1 MTTVLH
7 GQDFYAWTQ
16 QQAQLL
22 KSGQFFKL
30 DVEHLVEELESMSAT
45 ERRELISRLEILL
58 MHLLKWQF
66 QPAFQ
71 GRSWLLTIKGQRLQL
86 NDHLDENPSL
96 KNPDFLQESI
106 KKAYC
111 RALVAAE
118 KETGLASKT
127 FPKSCPYSFEQIMD
141 MAFYP
146 DEQNS

>member
-71 GRSWLLTIKGQRLQL
+71 GRSWVLTIEEQRLKL
-86 NDHLDENPSL
+86 EDHLHDNPSL
-96 KNPDFLQESI
+96 KNPQFLQESI
-106 KKAYC
+106 ERAYR

-127 FPKSCPYSFEQIMD
+127 FPKSCPYSFKQMMD

-146 DEQNS
+146 DE